1 MQSDTEH
8 PEQSLPRIVIDAM
21 GSDYGPEHIV
31 SGIRL
36 ALTKESHRLA
46 RLFVVGDEAILNPI
60 LQRNDLLGHPLVEV
74 VHTTQVIDMGEKPMQ
89 TLKHKKDASMFRA
102 IDLVKQGQAEAVLS
116 CGNTGSLMAGSTLK
130 LRTIPGITRPALA
143 SVIPTRTHR
152 FILMDVGANPNST
165 AQNLI
170 HNAILGSHFA
180 KAVLKVQNPRVGLL
194 TIGTEEGKGNELVHK
209 AHEVLKQSTDIH
221 LNYSGLIEGFDLFSG
236 HVDVVICDGFVG
248 NILLKTCE
256 SLFLELKDFLKEQF
270 TKNGIRRLGA
280 FVSQGVFKAMREQF
294 SPDKFSGAP
303 LLGLNGWVFK
313 SHGSSKAGAI
323 AGAINMC
330 LNCLSVYD
338 LKAVVS
344 DIARAN
350 KRISDIEEAH
360 E

>member
-1 MQSDTEH
+1 MQSDKEH
-8 PEQSLPRIVIDAM
+8 PKRVFPRIVVDAM
-21 GSDYGPEHIV
+21 GSDYGPEQIIA
-31 SGIRL
+31 GIRL
-36 ALTKESHRLA
+36 ALETEARRVS
-46 RLFVVGDEAILNPI
+46 RLFVLGDETVLNPI
-60 LQRNDLLGHPLVEV
+60 LKQNGLAGHPLLEV
-74 VHTTQVIDMGEKPMQ
+74 VHSPQVIDMNEKPMQ
-89 TLKHKKDASMFRA
+89 ALKHKKDASMFKA

-116 CGNTGSLMAGSTLK
+116 CGNTGCLMAGSTLK
-130 LRTIPGITRPALA
+130 LRTISGVTRPALA

-165 AQNLI
+165 AQNLV

-180 KAVLKVQNPRVGLL
+180 GAVLKIQNPRIGLL

-209 AHEVLKQSTDIH
+209 AHEILKQLADVR
-221 LNYSGLIEGFDLFSG
+221 LNYSGLVEGFDLFAG
-236 HVDVVICDGFVG
+236 NVDVVICDGFVG

-270 TKNGIRRLGA
+270 SKNWVRRLGA
-280 FVSQGVFKAMREQF
+280 LVSRGVFRTMREQF

-323 AGAINMC
+323 SGAINMC
-330 LNCLSVYD
+330 LNCLEVYD
-338 LKAVVS
+338 LKTVVS

-350 KRISDIEEAH
+350 ERINAVEEAH

>member
-1 MQSDTEH
+1 MQSDKEH
-8 PEQSLPRIVIDAM
+8 PEQTLPRIVVDAM
-21 GSDYGPEHIV
+21 GSDYGPEQIV
-31 SGIRL
+31 AGIRL
-36 ALTKESHRLA
+36 ALETEAHRMA
-46 RLFVVGDEAILNPI
+46 KLFIAGNGAVLNPI
-60 LQRNDLLGHPLVEV
+60 LKQNGLLGHPLVEV
-74 VHTTQVIDMGEKPMQ
+74 LHTDQVIDMDEKPMQ
-89 TLKHKKDASMFRA
+89 TLKHKKDASMFKA

-130 LRTIPGITRPALA
+130 LRTIPGVTRPALA

-165 AQNLI
+165 AQNLV

-180 KAVLKVQNPRVGLL
+180 KAVLKIDSPRVGLL

-209 AHEVLKQSTDIH
+209 AHEILKQLGEIR
-221 LNYSGLIEGFDLFSG
+221 LNYSGLVEGFDLFAG
-236 HVDVVICDGFVG
+236 KVDVVVCDGFVG

-270 TKNGIRRLGA
+270 SKNWLRRLGA
-280 FVSQGVFKAMREQF
+280 FASQGVFKTMREQF

-330 LNCLSVYD
+330 LNCLDVYD

-344 DIARAN
+344 DIAQAN
-350 KRISDIEEAH
+350 ERINDIEEAH